1 MNNKQDSMCYIPELI
16 PKLGRIAKFG
26 LALNT
31 FFFIVITS
39 MAQGYYSWYTDFT
52 REDFSENS
60 SNVISGIIIDTAYKS
75 NIWQTGKPVKAKFN
89 ESYLSPRALM
99 TDTANFY
106 PPDNNSTFMIKIV
119 PPVGFFWG
127 GMGIMFT
134 HRIDTD
140 TLFSGGYIEIS
151 YNGGNKWI
159 NIVEDKSF
167 DARTISHSMYKVN
180 DTILGAIPAFT
191 GNSDNYDKE
200 MLWHN
205 WIMSW
210 YSWTWA
216 DKFNPKPDLFDSILI
231 QFTFRSSNALVSK
244 EGWIISNM
252 SVDFI
257 DCFTGIENSTVIQN
271 KPVVKLL
278 ENKEL
283 FISHFG
289 NNIENYTINV
299 LTVTGVK
306 VLSMNKTCHD
316 SITIP
321 LHNLTT
327 GIYIYQIANSKD
339 IFTSG
344 KFIIY

>member
-1 MNNKQDSMCYIPELI
+1 MNNTQLCEYHIL
-16 PKLGRIAKFG
+16 KLSRIAKFG

-89 ESYLSPRALM
+89 ESYDSPRALM

-106 PPDNNSTFMIKIV
+106 PADNNSTFMIKIV
-119 PPVGFFWG
+119 PPKGFFWG
-127 GMGIMFT
+127 DMGIRFT

-140 TLFSGGYIEIS
+140 SLFSGGYIEIS
-151 YNGGNKWI
+151 YNGGNDWI

-167 DARTISHSMYKVN
+167 DPNYNQIHSMYNVN

-191 GNSDNYDKE
+191 GNSDNYDKS
-200 MLWHN
+200 MTHHN

-210 YSWTWA
+210 YSWIWA
-216 DKFNPKPDLFDSILI
+216 DRFNPKPNLFDSVLI
-231 QFTFRSSNALVSK
+231 RFTFRSSDALVSK
-244 EGWIISNM
+244 EGWIISEM
-252 SVDFI
+252 SVGI
-257 DCFTGIENSTVIQN
+257 SDCFTHIDNSQINPN
-271 KPVVKLL
+271 KPIVKLL

-283 FISHFG
+283 FISHSS
-289 NNIENYTINV
+289 NNDENYVVEV
-299 LTVTGVK
+299 LTISGTK
-306 VLSMNKTCHD
+306 VFSVSKSSNGR
-316 SITIP
+316 ITVP
-321 LHNLTT
+321 LPQLTP
-327 GIYIYQIANSKD
+327 GIYIYHIANSKNV
-339 IFTSG
+339 FTSG